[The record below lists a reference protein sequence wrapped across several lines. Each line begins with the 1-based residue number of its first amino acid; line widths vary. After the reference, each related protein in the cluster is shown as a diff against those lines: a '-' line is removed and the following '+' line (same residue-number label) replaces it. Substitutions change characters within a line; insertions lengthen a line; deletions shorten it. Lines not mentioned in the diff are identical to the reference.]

1 MPRVTQ
7 KGQVMIPAPVRKHL
21 GIQTGDEIV
30 FEVRKDDAII
40 RKKKPT
46 SEAFEKYIGFL
57 SHLKRE
63 ESNVIVDT
71 IRGKADDFSH

>member
-40 RKKKPT
+40 RKKKPN
-46 SEAFEKYIGFL
+46 
-57 SHLKRE
+57 KR
-63 ESNVIVDT
+63 S
-71 IRGKADDFSH
+71 F